1 MTLEDSYRRQ
11 PNAMAIFDKFITKT
25 SPGKIID
32 SSSRKG
38 NLGVHDSIEWLISSI
53 MSLQFYIK
61 LPRVPLKLFFGE
73 SILAMTQTGENS
85 FYCTF

>member
-1 MTLEDSYRRQ
+1 MD
-11 PNAMAIFDKFITKT
+11 IFDKFITKT
-25 SPGKIID
+25 SPGKIED

-38 NLGVHDSIEWLISSI
+38 NLVGIHDSIEWL
-53 MSLQFYIK
+53 QIK

-73 SILAMTQTGENS
+73 SILAMTHTGENS